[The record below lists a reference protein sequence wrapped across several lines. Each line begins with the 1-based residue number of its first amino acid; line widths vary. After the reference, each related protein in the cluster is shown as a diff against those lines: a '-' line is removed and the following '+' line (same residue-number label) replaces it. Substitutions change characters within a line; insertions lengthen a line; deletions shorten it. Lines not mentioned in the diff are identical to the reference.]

1 MPRKKLIDTN
11 EIKIEKIDKDI
22 VEKKD
27 CLQVK
32 LVFNK
37 PLSEENM
44 KVMREYFKISIAPD
58 NKTITRAVKNSWKG
72 LVMLM
77 LSLTFS
83 KYRDEIS
90 NKVSN
95 INSSVKDFK
104 LWVDSNYEHIA
115 RMTRKYDKTGQT
127 IDLDRLRMESLPT
140 TPVEEIIYFFNP
152 DEQKRKSFIA
162 EKEREDAEC
171 WENIL
176 TNLPPNFNF
185 EQIAAPKVWG
195 PCYVRGTYEP
205 ENIVGQLKGFCKL
218 LEFDSNQSCVITQ
231 HSTQIPHIYEVR
243 PAKYVPRK

>member
-44 KVMREYFKISIAPD
+44 KVMREYFKISIASD

-115 RMTRKYDKTGQT
+115 RMTRKYDKTAKRLIWIVYVWRVYQRHQWRRLFIFLIQT
-127 IDLDRLRMESLPT
+127 NRKERASL
-140 TPVEEIIYFFNP
+140 
-152 DEQKRKSFIA
+152 QKRK
-162 EKEREDAEC
+162 ERTPSVGKIYLLTFRQIS
-171 WENIL
+171 IL
-176 TNLPPNFNF
+176 S
-185 EQIAAPKVWG
+185 K
-195 PCYVRGTYEP
+195 
-205 ENIVGQLKGFCKL
+205 
-218 LEFDSNQSCVITQ
+218 
-231 HSTQIPHIYEVR
+231 
-243 PAKYVPRK
+243 